1 MPKKSN
7 KTEHVLNLLTG
18 GVEPEN
24 KISTSSKKS
33 PSEGG
38 AGSKPVSKESP
49 AKKAPRSS
57 TGKVIVEVA
66 GDRSLISDMVKADLE
81 KELELLAEKKNKLTY
96 ADHII
101 IEELNSAR
109 SKSVESEASDSDPN
123 DVQLEEFTSTPY
135 VLENFNEEEDIDMET
150 ENKAIETKELTPV
163 AEPGSER
170 VLHNIAEDVTKSKA
184 PEIMEELNMCT
195 CPDCVY
201 DVVALTLNHSQPLY
215 TVTRKGELFQ
225 KLTSYETQYGA
236 DLVREITKACMQ
248 VKLHPRHPGK

>member
-18 GVEPEN
+18 GIDAEN
-24 KISTSSKKS
+24 KIS
-33 PSEGG
+33 
-38 AGSKPVSKESP
+38 VSAKESP
-49 AKKAPRSS
+49 AEMPTASTLKEGSAGKSLPRSS
-57 TGKVIVEVA
+57 GKVIVEVSS
-66 GDRSLISDMVKADLE
+66 DRSLISDMVKADLE
-81 KELELLAEKKNKLTY
+81 NELELLAEKKNKLTY
-96 ADHII
+96 ADRII

-109 SKSVESEASDSDPN
+109 ENSAEAAASDSSSN
-123 DVQLEEFTSTPY
+123 DVQLEEFISTPY
-135 VLENFNEEEDIDMET
+135 VLENFNEEEDIDMDT
-150 ENKAIETKELTPV
+150 ENKLV
-163 AEPGSER
+163 QAEEKIAVESGSER

-184 PEIMEELNMCT
+184 PEIMADLNMCT

-215 TVTRKGELFQ
+215 TVTRTGELFQ